1 MTMLKLAIR
10 LGAVTFLGLLAAGSS
25 ACAAGGNSPSDPQ
38 GDRGKI
44 SFTSLVQVAVPGQT
58 GGEIREV
65 IRDAAT
71 WSQIWT
77 QLRAGSSLPEA
88 PPAVDF
94 QKDMV
99 IVAAMPTQSCV
110 SKVTVRSI
118 HDDPREL
125 RVDLLEE
132 PPAANCRCI
141 VSQRPIH
148 AVRLPRSA
156 GGVRFMATVTPHA
169 C

>member
-1 MTMLKLAIR
+1 MRTAI
-10 LGAVTFLGLLAAGSS
+10 LGVLSLLGLVAAVPSTCAVRSGPPS
-25 ACAAGGNSPSDPQ
+25 APAGDVP
-38 GDRGKI
+38 
-44 SFTSLVQVAVPGQT
+44 FTTLVQVAVPGQT

-77 QLRAGSSLPEA
+77 QLQAGSSLPEA
-88 PPAVDF
+88 PPAVNF
-94 QKDMV
+94 QKDLV

-110 SKVTVRSI
+110 SKVTIRSI
-118 HDDPREL
+118 RSNRGEL

-132 PPAANCRCI
+132 PPAAGCTCI

-148 AVRLPRSA
+148 AVRLPRSNGA
-156 GGVRFMATVTPHA
+156 VRFAATVTPHA

>member
-1 MTMLKLAIR
+1 MRTAIR
-10 LGAVTFLGLLAAGSS
+10 LGALALLGLVAVAATCADGGSS
-25 ACAAGGNSPSDPQ
+25 PTDPGGDVP
-38 GDRGKI
+38 
-44 SFTSLVQVAVPGQT
+44 FTTLIQVAVPGQT
-58 GGEIREV
+58 GGQVREA

-71 WSQIWT
+71 WSRRWAE
-77 QLRAGSSLPEA
+77 LRAGSSLPEA

-94 QKDMV
+94 QRDMV

-110 SKVTVRSI
+110 SKVTIRSI
-118 HDDPREL
+118 RGGGEL

-132 PPAANCRCI
+132 PPGPSCVCI

-148 AVRLPRSA
+148 AVRLPRSDA
-156 GGVRFMATVTPHA
+156 AVQFAVTVSPHN

>member
-1 MTMLKLAIR
+1 MARLAIR
-10 LGAVTFLGLLAAGSS
+10 LGAVTLLGLLAAASS
-25 ACAAGGNSPSDPQ
+25 ACAAGGRSPSDPP
-38 GDRGKI
+38 GDRGEVA
-44 SFTSLVQVAVPGQT
+44 FTTLVQVAVPGQT
-58 GGEIREV
+58 GGQVRET

-71 WSQIWT
+71 WNQIWT
-77 QLRAGSSLPEA
+77 QLRTGSSLPET

-110 SKVTVRSI
+110 SKVTIRAI
-118 HDDPREL
+118 RGNRGEL

-148 AVRLPRSA
+148 AVRLPRSDA
-156 GGVRFMATVTPHA
+156 AVRFAATVTPHA